1 MDIKDRLRDIRNA
14 HGISIKKLTDDTG
27 IAYSTYTKY
36 ERGERELGVPV
47 LIKLADYYGVTT
59 DEILGRDPG
68 RDDAAASV
76 HGADDA
82 INAQFA
88 NLPPE
93 IRVAVLALLRM
104 LTWKRGQG
112 DTDDP
117 DDIVANGTKNIDA
130 KNPT

>member
-1 MDIKDRLRDIRNA
+1 MDIKDRLRNIRHA
-14 HGISIKKLTDDTG
+14 RGISIKKLTDDTG

-59 DEILGRDPG
+59 DEILGRENG
-68 RDDAAASV
+68 RADAASEQ
-76 HGADDA
+76 GTDDA

-104 LTWKRGQG
+104 LTWRREQG

-117 DDIVANGTKNIDA
+117 DNIVADDTK
-130 KNPT
+130 KY

>member
-1 MDIKDRLRDIRNA
+1 MDIKDSLRNIRHA
-14 HGISIKKLTDDTG
+14 RGISIKKLTDATG

-59 DEILGRDPG
+59 DEILGRGPG
-68 RDDAAASV
+68 QNDAAASV
-76 HGADDA
+76 QGADDA

-117 DDIVANGTKNIDA
+117 DDIVANGTK
-130 KNPT
+130 KY

>member
-1 MDIKDRLRDIRNA
+1 MMDIKDSLRNIRNA

-68 RDDAAASV
+68 QNDAAASV
-76 HGADDA
+76 QGADDA

-117 DDIVANGTKNIDA
+117 DDIVVNGTK
-130 KNPT
+130 KY

>member
-1 MDIKDRLRDIRNA
+1 MDIKDSLRDIRNA

-59 DEILGRDPG
+59 DEILGRG
-68 RDDAAASV
+68 QGQNDAAASV
-76 HGADDA
+76 QGADDA

-117 DDIVANGTKNIDA
+117 DDIVTNGTK
-130 KNPT
+130 KY

>member
-1 MDIKDRLRDIRNA
+1 MMDIKDSLRNIRNA
-14 HGISIKKLTDDTG
+14 RGISIKKLTDDTG

-68 RDDAAASV
+68 RDDAAASAQ
-76 HGADDA
+76 GADDA
-82 INAQFA
+82 VNAQFA

-117 DDIVANGTKNIDA
+117 DDIVTNGTK
-130 KNPT
+130 KY

>member
-1 MDIKDRLRDIRNA
+1 MDIKDSLRDIRNA

-68 RDDAAASV
+68 RDDAAANAQ
-76 HGADDA
+76 GADDA

-112 DTDDP
+112 DMDDP
-117 DDIVANGTKNIDA
+117 DDIVTNGTK
-130 KNPT
+130 KY